1 MHRYARGAFADTQSC
16 RSRRIIDGCMRDGQ
30 KPFEHSKFTCLAG
43 RFELGR
49 QAINGKFEQCK
60 SPLPVE
66 NGVGG
71 NLRSGIGGVTALG
84 KSSVNRQ
91 VNRSAAIP
99 WP

>member
-1 MHRYARGAFADTQSC
+1 
-16 RSRRIIDGCMRDGQ
+16 
-30 KPFEHSKFTCLAG
+30 
-43 RFELGR
+43 
-49 QAINGKFEQCK
+49 
-60 SPLPVE
+60 LPVE